1 LIIYINILNL
11 DYFNLENKN
20 LRISTAQKRKE
31 LEQRQKEREKL
42 KAKKLSTNNSG
53 PDSGELRRLT
63 QEELLA
69 EAKITEELNLASL
82 G

>member
-1 LIIYINILNL
+1 M
-11 DYFNLENKN
+11 
-20 LRISTAQKRKE
+20 RISTAQKRKE

-42 KAKKLSTNNSG
+42 KAKKLTNNSSA

-69 EAKITEELNLASL
+69 EAKITEQSNLASL